1 MAPLLELDGLTRRVD
16 GRAIVDGVDLAVDG
30 GQVHALMG
38 PSGAGKTTLLRL
50 VVLLD
55 PPTSGRA
62 LVDGVDHRSLEPVEL
77 RRRVGWVAQQPAFEP
92 GTVWENATVGP
103 RRTGHGLDEAAIG
116 ELLERVEL
124 DARADL
130 DVEELS
136 GGERQRLGLVRTLAV
151 GPEVL
156 LLDEPTANLD
166 RALEATVEGLL
177 AEQARDGRGI
187 LLVTHAPEQ
196 AERVAEA
203 SWWMEEGRL
212 ARASPQ
218 AGGSA

>member
-16 GRAIVDGVDLAVDG
+16 GRAIVDGVDLTVEG
-30 GQVHALMG
+30 GQIHALMG

-103 RRTGHGLDEAAIG
+103 RRTGQGLDEAAIG

-124 DARADL
+124 DARTDR

-136 GGERQRLGLVRTLAV
+136 GGERQRLGLVRALAMD
-151 GPEVL
+151 PEVL

-166 RALEATVEGLL
+166 RALEATVEELV
-177 AEQARDGRGI
+177 AEQARDGCAV

-196 AERVAEA
+196 AERVARA

-212 ARASPQ
+212 ARASPH